1 MSTAAQS
8 TNRPSSILESS
19 AAFHLDRIA
28 RSTEAGV
35 TIVCGFP
42 ASGKSTAARYL
53 AEHTNAVL
61 IDKDT
66 FAPGLEESVMAELT
80 GNAHDR
86 DSEVYMR
93 VVNPH
98 VYTAFVNE
106 ALSVGHRV
114 PVIVDAPFIGH
125 IRAAAKQGRSLSDYI
140 RSVATT
146 PAPSVQTVWIS
157 ADPNQI
163 RERMA
168 RRGAPRDV
176 GKLTNWEA
184 YRSDVLESGLDAA
197 AKTVVDHVVR
207 NT

>member
-1 MSTAAQS
+1 M
-8 TNRPSSILESS
+8 I
-19 AAFHLDRIA
+19 
-28 RSTEAGV
+28 G
-35 TIVCGFP
+35 
-42 ASGKSTAARYL
+42 
-53 AEHTNAVL
+53 
-61 IDKDT
+61 
-66 FAPGLEESVMAELT
+66 
-80 GNAHDR
+80 
-86 DSEVYMR
+86 DSEFDLDLFEMSGSGDGFDCGDFGFDKGPGSGDGVDYMR

-125 IRAAAKQGRSLSDYI
+125 IREAAKQGRSLSDYI
-140 RSVATT
+140 RSTATT

-176 GKLTNWEA
+176 GKLANWEA
-184 YRSDVLESGLDAA
+184 YRSDVLESGIDAA

-207 NT
+207 NTCATGPQ